1 MTEAFLDCGVELR
14 FQQTDHQRQ
23 SERLEVDNVETSVR
37 QAGFYKPG
45 VLRNVKVLDVSHGGM
60 SFESPSPMSPGQRVE
75 MKIDMPVKNGIK
87 AVGRVKYSIKWA
99 SNFRIGVE
107 FTEINPAE
115 RRLLTKENFEP
126 PV

>member
-1 MTEAFLDCGVELR
+1 MTQAFLDCGVELR
-14 FQQTDHQRQ
+14 LQQAENQRE
-23 SERLEVDNVETSVR
+23 SERLEVDDVETSVR

-45 VLRNVKVLDVSHGGM
+45 VLRNVKVLDVSQGGM

-107 FTEINPAE
+107 FVEMNPADK
-115 RRLLTKENFEP
+115 RLLTKENFEP
-126 PV
+126 PM